1 VRLSSAAFLNRARS
15 QSAQPNSFP
24 ASSLRFGFWDFVGI
38 WILGFGIC
46 LITSSARAADK
57 ITYQDNILPLV
68 EANCSKC
75 HNADKKKA
83 DLDLTSYQ
91 GVLKGSGSGLVV
103 LSGNVDGSKLWK
115 ALTHSE
121 EPYMPPNRPKLDDKD
136 LDLIKK
142 WIAGGLLENAG
153 GKAVASAGPAVDL
166 TLKADSIG
174 KPEGPPPMPNELP
187 VEPAVHTPRLNAIT
201 GLACSPWAPLAAIAG
216 QKQVLLYNT
225 ESLALAGILPFNDP
239 PKSEAGSKGGSAS
252 TALAREAE
260 PVDLKFSRNGKLLLA
275 AGGFGAK
282 AGRVLVWDVTTGERF
297 LTIGGEYDTILT
309 SDIRPDQSQIAYGG
323 PSRLVKIYSTK
334 TGEIQHKIKKHT
346 DWVTAVAFSPN
357 GEMLASADRN
367 GGISI
372 WDPENAQELYTLP
385 GHKSAVTFLC
395 WRGDSKLLASS
406 SEDGTVKLWEMKEG
420 KQAKSW
426 NAHASGAMCVSYSH
440 DGKFVT
446 CGRDNSVVFWDA
458 NGGKTR
464 TMTGSEDLP
473 LRVAFT
479 SDGERIVATDFS
491 GHVNVWTSKDGKLCG
506 ALDANPLPLADQL
519 AAAQKRVKELETAIK
534 AAGTN
539 KTDPTNTTALSEK
552 SSTNTVGTN
561 VVTAASP
568 PKTNTAMTATGA
580 NANATNTNSP
590 APTNTVDVSALEKH
604 LAEAKATVTRL
615 EAAQLLSSAY
625 SLRETLAV
633 KKREQSAKE
642 PAPKKLTAEIT
653 ADQSKLDQL
662 LQKYHSLL
670 SGLAS
675 AK

>member
-1 VRLSSAAFLNRARS
+1 MNFFHRPKNRLSSAAFL
-15 QSAQPNSFP
+15 
-24 ASSLRFGFWDFVGI
+24 
-38 WILGFGIC
+38 GFGIFC
-46 LITSSARAADK
+46 WTSLSVNAADK
-57 ITYQDNILPLV
+57 ITYQDQILPLV

-91 GVLKGSGSGLVV
+91 GALKGSGSGPVV

-115 ALTHSE
+115 ALAHSE
-121 EPYMPPNRPKLDDKD
+121 EPYMPPNRPKLDDKE
-136 LDLIKK
+136 LDLFKK

-153 GKAVASAGPAVDL
+153 GKAVAAAGPAVDL
-166 TLKADSIG
+166 TLKADNIG

-187 VEPAVHTPRLNAIT
+187 IEPAVHTSRLNALT

-225 ESLALAGILPFNDP
+225 DTLALLGILPFNDP
-239 PKSEAGSKGGSAS
+239 PAAKSATGSKDAAPA
-252 TALAREAE
+252 TAALAREAE
-260 PVDLKFSRNGKLLLA
+260 PIDLKFSRNGKLLLA

-282 AGRVLVWDVTTGERF
+282 AGRIVVWDVTTGERF

-334 TGEIQHKIKKHT
+334 TSEIQHKIKKHT

-357 GEMLASADRN
+357 GEMLATADRN
-367 GGISI
+367 GGISV
-372 WDPENAQELYTLP
+372 WDPDNAQELYTLA

-420 KQAKSW
+420 KQAKNW
-426 NAHASGAMCVSYSH
+426 NAHGSGTTCVNYSH

-446 CGRDNSVVFWDA
+446 CGRDNSVVLWDA

-464 TMTGSEDLP
+464 AMTGSVDLP
-473 LRVAFT
+473 LRSAFT
-479 SDGERIVATDFS
+479 SDGERIVGTDFA
-491 GHVNVWTSKDGKLCG
+491 GHVNVWTCKDGKSCG
-506 ALDANPLPLADQL
+506 ELDANPAPLAEQL
-519 AAAQKRVKELETAIK
+519 AAAQKRVKECETAIK
-534 AAGTN
+534 VAATN
-539 KTDPTNTTALSEK
+539 KDS
-552 SSTNTVGTN
+552 
-561 VVTAASP
+561 
-568 PKTNTAMTATGA
+568 
-580 NANATNTNSP
+580 ATNAAVAADKSATNSP
-590 APTNTVDVSALEKH
+590 ATTNIASSAPAGTNIASAAPAGTNATAGPAGTNATTAVSVTANPATNSATATTNAVAVAALEKN
-604 LAEAKATVTRL
+604 LAEAKAAVTRL

-625 SLRETLAV
+625 TLRETLAV
-633 KKREQSAKE
+633 KKRAQSAKE
-642 PAPKKLTAEIT
+642 PAPKKLAAEIT
-653 ADQSKLDQL
+653 ADQSKLDQV
-662 LQKYHSLL
+662 LQKYRSLL